1 MKGFHKYTNTNT
13 NTQIQIQIWIP
24 KHSYA
29 CTKHQMIHL
38 HYIFSKYTNFVCL
51 YSRWWQWWQGCWIQ
65 FCFTWKIMRSIFF
78 SFHDLLSLAE
88 ICLLVHPFEM
98 PLPCVLKLLT
108 FIHVSWSVFALL
120 FIVFAAVPSNVYSN
134 WENTRK
140 DVKHK
145 AFRDAWIV
153 C

>member
-1 MKGFHKYTNTNT
+1 MFYPPIWAFLQARGNGNRCINTISATGLQLAGHSCAHQMVHNERVPQVYKYKYTNT

-78 SFHDLLSLAE
+78 HFMTFSHLRRYVCWFILSKCPFH
-88 ICLLVHPFEM
+88 
-98 PLPCVLKLLT
+98 
-108 FIHVSWSVFALL
+108 VFWN
-120 FIVFAAVPSNVYSN
+120 F
-134 WENTRK
+134 
-140 DVKHK
+140 
-145 AFRDAWIV
+145 
-153 C
+153 